1 MCCCCHRLS
10 VFILTHLLLLLP
22 PRPRSGLRFL
32 RGLACSTCT
41 AGWNQGSIGKDGP
54 KHWITFKKKKKNCV
68 YFAKPHCMF
77 FQQQVCHPRDITFR
91 LMLQV
96 NSEHYPT
103 NGAISQAKFSHIW
116 PHHLIKLVA
125 GDWKGG
131 GRMIVVGVG

>member
-1 MCCCCHRLS
+1 MVLVPQAVF
-10 VFILTHLLLLLP
+10 VFIHPHP
-22 PRPRSGLRFL
+22 PPAPAPSRAQVWAAIPAWVSVLDVYCRLESR
-32 RGLACSTCT
+32 
-41 AGWNQGSIGKDGP
+41 
-54 KHWITFKKKKKNCV
+54 KHWEGWSKTLDHILKKKNCV
-68 YFAKPHCMF
+68 HFAKPHCMF

-125 GDWKGG
+125 GDWK
-131 GRMIVVGVG
+131 RGVG